1 MKLNFFGGAR
11 TVTGS
16 SFLLEV
22 AGKKILI
29 DCGMFQGGKKLR
41 ERNYGNFPYNPAEID
56 YIILSH
62 AHIDHSGLVPRL
74 VREGFRGRVIATKA
88 TMDLAGIMLPDSG
101 HIQMMEAEWINRKN
115 ARAGQPLIEPL
126 YTVDEAYDCLQYFQG
141 VDYHEMQTL
150 SPEVALEFFDAGHI
164 LGSAIIVLLVTENGK
179 QEKLVFSGDL
189 GKSNQ
194 PIIRDPDVIEEADY
208 LIVEGTYGARE
219 HEHKEQK
226 LEKLQEVIVQ
236 TVERQ
241 GNIVIP
247 SFAVGRTQELLYYL
261 SQLMHDRKIPNLPI
275 YIDSPLAIS
284 ATKIFAQHPECYD
297 LQMRQMLYS
306 GKDPF
311 KFPEVVY
318 TKSVEESQMINN
330 LPGGALIISASG
342 MCEAGRIKHHLKHN
356 LWRKESTVLF
366 VGYQAEGTLGRR
378 IRDGA
383 DKVNIFSEE
392 IMVRANIVGID
403 GFSAHADRSEL
414 LDWVSKFNK
423 KPKQVI
429 LVHGEEDSL
438 LQFSAAIEKEL
449 GLSTYIPEYLE
460 SIELKPI
467 PEVLASTSQALAR
480 VKARTLLQEWYD
492 MSKEISG
499 QIENLLDEEDDEQRL
514 MEMEDMLASLKAC
527 MTHNL
532 KTGTP

>member
-1 MKLNFFGGAR
+1 
-11 TVTGS
+11 
-16 SFLLEV
+16 
-22 AGKKILI
+22 
-29 DCGMFQGGKKLR
+29 
-41 ERNYGNFPYNPAEID
+41 
-56 YIILSH
+56 
-62 AHIDHSGLVPRL
+62 
-74 VREGFRGRVIATKA
+74 
-88 TMDLAGIMLPDSG
+88 
-101 HIQMMEAEWINRKN
+101 
-115 ARAGQPLIEPL
+115 
-126 YTVDEAYDCLQYFQG
+126 
-141 VDYHEMQTL
+141 
-150 SPEVALEFFDAGHI
+150 
-164 LGSAIIVLLVTENGK
+164 
-179 QEKLVFSGDL
+179 
-189 GKSNQ
+189 
-194 PIIRDPDVIEEADY
+194 
-208 LIVEGTYGARE
+208 
-219 HEHKEQK
+219 
-226 LEKLQEVIVQ
+226 
-236 TVERQ
+236 
-241 GNIVIP
+241 
-247 SFAVGRTQELLYYL
+247 
-261 SQLMHDRKIPNLPI
+261 
-275 YIDSPLAIS
+275 
-284 ATKIFAQHPECYD
+284 
-297 LQMRQMLYS
+297 
-306 GKDPF
+306 
-311 KFPEVVY
+311 
-318 TKSVEESQMINN
+318 
-330 LPGGALIISASG
+330 